1 MNTVLFT
8 RVRAAGAEMNKP
20 GRWRVALD
28 QLDQAVTQLLAS
40 PEIDNTTAQLTLDNL
55 YALYQWSGVMQTHEL
70 HKLNDAV
77 MRLNAALT
85 EQ

>member
-28 QLDQAVTQLLAS
+28 QLDQAVTQLLATA
-40 PEIDNTTAQLTLDNL
+40 EIDATTAQLMLDNL
-55 YALYQWSGVMQTHEL
+55 YALYQWAGVMQSHEL

-85 EQ
+85 EP